1 MHWTK
6 NLYGLTSFR
15 WNLKTFDGPL
25 AHATFDHVD
34 DVQISL
40 VHVFLSAIASLTQK
54 IDDWKELNFQDGRAN
69 CTWDE
74 KREDSSNTELNL
86 RMINS

>member
-1 MHWTK
+1 MQGRIINSPKKKKIERECVITFLCKKNMHWTK

-15 WNLKTFDGPL
+15 WNLNTFDGPL
-25 AHATFDHVD
+25 AHATFNHVD

-54 IDDWKELNFQDGRAN
+54 IDDWKE
-69 CTWDE
+69 
-74 KREDSSNTELNL
+74 
-86 RMINS
+86 